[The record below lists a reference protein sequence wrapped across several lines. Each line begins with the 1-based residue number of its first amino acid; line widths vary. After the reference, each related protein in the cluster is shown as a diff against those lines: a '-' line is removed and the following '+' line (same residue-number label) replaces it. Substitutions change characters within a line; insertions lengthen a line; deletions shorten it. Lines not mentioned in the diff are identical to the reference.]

1 MGGASSSGS
10 FLANSAKRRDQL
22 NKARGALL
30 DRPGLPPR
38 SKATPPPA
46 VPAGDK
52 KDAKSNA
59 IEKARERQD
68 QPGNVLQDERRAK
81 TGAGDNAEGRIN
93 RAVLEVDPET
103 KAEMMEQAS
112 QFLKHVR
119 RVKRAQLHKT
129 VGRARKFWGGG
140 F

>member
-10 FLANSAKRRDQL
+10 FLNNATARRASL
-22 NKARGALL
+22 NKTRKTLL

-38 SKATPPPA
+38 SKSQPPPA

-52 KDAKSNA
+52 KSNRQNA
-59 IEKARERQD
+59 IEKTQERQN
-68 QPGNVLQDERRAK
+68 QPGNVLKDEARKK
-81 TGAGDNAEGRIN
+81 TGAGNAEEKRIN
-93 RAVLEVDPET
+93 KSVLNIDPEV
-103 KAEMMEQAS
+103 KAEMMEQAKT
-112 QFLKHVR
+112 FLNHVR

>member
-10 FLANSAKRRDQL
+10 FLTNSTKRRDQL
-22 NKARGALL
+22 NKTRQALL

-38 SKATPPPA
+38 SQSTPPPA

-52 KDAKSNA
+52 KDAKRNA
-59 IEKARERQD
+59 LDKVLERQD
-68 QPGNVLQDERRAK
+68 QPGNVLQDKRRAK
-81 TGAGDNAEGRIN
+81 TGTGDNAEGRIN
-93 RAVLEVDPET
+93 RAVLNIDPEMRQ
-103 KAEMMEQAS
+103 EMLEQAS

>member
-10 FLANSAKRRDQL
+10 FLTNTTKRRDSL
-22 NKARGALL
+22 NKTRQQLL
-30 DRPGLPPR
+30 DRPGLPPK
-38 SKATPPPA
+38 SKSTPPPA

-52 KDAKSNA
+52 KDAKRNA
-59 IEKARERQD
+59 LEKVQERED
-68 QPGNVLQDERRAK
+68 QPGNVLKDDRRAK
-81 TGAGDNAEGRIN
+81 TGVGDNAEGRID
-93 RAVLEVDPET
+93 RAVIGLDEET
-103 KAEMMEQAS
+103 KADMMEQAT